1 MSTKLKL
8 EQLSVHLSHESFRII
23 EDYTDSLNLVRKREV
38 INLLDSYIEALSE
51 NIRKNDSSGLL
62 RDFKHIRTHL
72 CQNFVRL
79 TVLNKLNHLYNVTKA
94 LIEKGAIASISP
106 LPDKPNTTSTYET
119 YKNQVL
125 PIEFLS
131 KVKKKTL
138 SSDEIFYDTLSRTCS
153 TEIAQRL
160 KEHVYQFKYV
170 KLHRRP
176 LNIFLNFISAE
187 HPRWYEN
194 PIIIEESLRKFR
206 NNLLKNLSRQTAY
219 GQFQHVKNS
228 IIVLRD
234 HDLIPKETD
243 FPDNLRRCTK
253 TEKAR
258 LDNPILCATNIYDER
273 EKELFKSTTFFIK
286 DLSSEIEYNLKL
298 LLKEARK
305 IVFEGYRNYK
315 DQKRLISISEKKEFL
330 KHPEL
335 KVLKTRS
342 YRGKKQIKFETNP
355 FLRNSDSKSK
365 KTRISNLIA
374 YFDHFYECFINGT
387 VNHNINDLVC
397 TNEVKQSLGLT
408 TRLASA
414 MQIIIVEELG
424 INPYSLYK
432 VKVNTDVNGKELV
445 QVTDE
450 GSVRLRALK
459 PRARQSKTRSAHG
472 SLINPIDILE
482 DDIDAATCLK
492 MALEMTDR
500 ARKFTSKQELWL
512 CSSKEGVQNPVPETF
527 QNEFNKIRT
536 KAALKCELLNSATLK
551 KIRFSKGVL
560 IYLNSNGDSLKTAQ
574 YFGNT
579 VKTTLA
585 RYVPDYITELV
596 YRVKIRSFQHILLFM
611 AVAHDESPSDSLGI
625 SIENF
630 SNHVK
635 KAFETPGMGG
645 VLYNSLLTQKSDCET
660 IELKYFCVS
669 LKNIMLALKYAKE
682 GDDQNLKDD
691 CLAAISK
698 ISEGPII
705 MKQLLR
711 QAQKNLNI
719 KEDN

>member
-315 DQKRLISISEKKEFL
+315 DQKRLISISEKKNFL
-330 KHPEL
+330 
-335 KVLKTRS
+335 S
-342 YRGKKQIKFETNP
+342 
-355 FLRNSDSKSK
+355 
-365 KTRISNLIA
+365 
-374 YFDHFYECFINGT
+374 
-387 VNHNINDLVC
+387 
-397 TNEVKQSLGLT
+397 
-408 TRLASA
+408 
-414 MQIIIVEELG
+414 
-424 INPYSLYK
+424 
-432 VKVNTDVNGKELV
+432 
-445 QVTDE
+445 
-450 GSVRLRALK
+450 
-459 PRARQSKTRSAHG
+459 
-472 SLINPIDILE
+472 IL
-482 DDIDAATCLK
+482 
-492 MALEMTDR
+492 
-500 ARKFTSKQELWL
+500 
-512 CSSKEGVQNPVPETF
+512 
-527 QNEFNKIRT
+527 
-536 KAALKCELLNSATLK
+536 
-551 KIRFSKGVL
+551 
-560 IYLNSNGDSLKTAQ
+560 SLK
-574 YFGNT
+574 
-579 VKTTLA
+579 
-585 RYVPDYITELV
+585 
-596 YRVKIRSFQHILLFM
+596 S
-611 AVAHDESPSDSLGI
+611 
-625 SIENF
+625 
-630 SNHVK
+630 
-635 KAFETPGMGG
+635 
-645 VLYNSLLTQKSDCET
+645 
-660 IELKYFCVS
+660 
-669 LKNIMLALKYAKE
+669 
-682 GDDQNLKDD
+682 
-691 CLAAISK
+691 
-698 ISEGPII
+698 
-705 MKQLLR
+705 
-711 QAQKNLNI
+711 
-719 KEDN
+719 